1 LDLTK
6 IGRFDFTAPDD
17 ARWPALRL
25 ARDVM
30 AAGGLMGAV
39 FNAAKEVALDG
50 FIDGRL
56 RFTQMAEIVE
66 EVLERRAEEAAQG
79 RDDMTLELVAQ
90 ADQLARKAA
99 EAAIQKRAG

>member
-1 LDLTK
+1 
-6 IGRFDFTAPDD
+6 
-17 ARWPALRL
+17 
-25 ARDVM
+25 M